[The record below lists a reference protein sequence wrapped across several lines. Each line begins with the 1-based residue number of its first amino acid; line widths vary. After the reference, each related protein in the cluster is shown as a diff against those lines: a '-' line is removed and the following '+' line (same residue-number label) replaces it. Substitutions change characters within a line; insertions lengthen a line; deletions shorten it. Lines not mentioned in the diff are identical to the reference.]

1 MLSDIKGITIAGA
14 NFNELTQLPILI
26 KNWHSDQSQIAAN
39 CTLIYGRNGS
49 GKSTISR
56 AFSKVLGVNEENI
69 TYVELWDKDDNK
81 LNLPDEEKKQIFV
94 FNEDYVDANVK
105 TKQKGLNTII
115 ILGKQVDLDNKIDTL
130 EKNIKDIF
138 RRL

>member
-26 KNWHSDQSQIAAN
+26 KNWHSDQSKIAAN

-115 ILGKQVDLDNKIDTL
+115 ILGKQVDLDNKI
-130 EKNIKDIF
+130 
-138 RRL
+138 